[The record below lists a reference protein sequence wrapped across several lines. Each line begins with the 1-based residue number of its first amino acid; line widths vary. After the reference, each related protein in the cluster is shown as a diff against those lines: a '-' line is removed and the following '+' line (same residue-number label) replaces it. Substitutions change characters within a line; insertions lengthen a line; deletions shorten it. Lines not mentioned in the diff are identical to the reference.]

1 MEMTGKIIV
10 FSAPSGS
17 GKSTL
22 IQFLM
27 NHVENLHFSVSATS
41 RNPRGEEQN
50 GKDYFFLSPD
60 AFRQKIQENAFL
72 EYEEVYHDK
81 FYGTLKS
88 EVERQLQ
95 VGENVVL
102 DIDVKGAINVKKI
115 YGNRALLIFV
125 QPPSIEILRER
136 LEHRATDAEE
146 VINDRIHKAR
156 FELSFANQFDHIII
170 NDTLE
175 KAEEETL
182 HTVKKFLQKN
192 A

>member
-182 HTVKKFLQKN
+182 HTVKNFLQKN

>member
-1 MEMTGKIIV
+1 MTGKIIV

-22 IQFLM
+22 IEFLM

-146 VINDRIHKAR
+146 VINDRIHKAS
-156 FELSFANQFDHIII
+156 FELSFANQFDHVII

-182 HTVKKFLQKN
+182 YTVKNFLQKN